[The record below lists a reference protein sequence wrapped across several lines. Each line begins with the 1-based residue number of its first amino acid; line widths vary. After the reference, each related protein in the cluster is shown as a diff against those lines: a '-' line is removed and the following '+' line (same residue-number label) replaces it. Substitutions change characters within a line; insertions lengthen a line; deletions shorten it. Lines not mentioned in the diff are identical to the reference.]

1 MARDTPLLGRGS
13 GVPED
18 AANKRVGEVRSEEEE
33 GMRDERRGRAPAR
46 GRLGFGEGR

>member
-1 MARDTPLLGRGS
+1 M
-13 GVPED
+13 PED